1 MKSALTFS
9 AAALLLAALAACGP
23 DQTPSED
30 APSLAVSVEDD
41 AAPTAEAPENPAVSA
56 DTAAAVAASAAASPT
71 ATPVNLIKGSLC
83 EAEEQV
89 VWTCQAGARTIS
101 ICASTNLNP
110 KEGYAQYRIG
120 RPGALE
126 MEYPTTRVHPRGR
139 FTYTL
144 YPQGNST
151 LGFSNGAYKYS
162 VFEDLRSSED
172 GVYVER
178 GDDLISNIRCNG
190 GTGFDVVA
198 EAMGQNGLE
207 R

>member
-1 MKSALTFS
+1 MKSALMIG
-9 AAALLLAALAACGP
+9 AAATALAALAACGP
-23 DQTPSED
+23 EQTPSDD
-30 APSLAVSVEDD
+30 APSVAISSDD
-41 AAPTAEAPENPAVSA
+41 TAASAETPAVSPDPA
-56 DTAAAVAASAAASPT
+56 RTDSAAPAAAPA

-83 EAEEQV
+83 ETGEQV

-101 ICASTNLNP
+101 VCASASLNR

-151 LGFSNGAYKYS
+151 LAFTNGAYEYS
-162 VFEDLRSSED
+162 LFEDLRSTED

-178 GDDLISNIRCNG
+178 GEDLVNSIKCNSG
-190 GTGFDVVA
+190 MDFEPVA
-198 EAMGQNGLE
+198 AAIQ
-207 R
+207 

>member
-1 MKSALTFS
+1 MKSALMIG
-9 AAALLLAALAACGP
+9 AAATALAALAACGP
-23 DQTPSED
+23 EQTPSDD
-30 APSLAVSVEDD
+30 APSVAISSDD
-41 AAPTAEAPENPAVSA
+41 AAAPAENPAVSPDPA
-56 DTAAAVAASAAASPT
+56 QTDSAAPAAAPA
-71 ATPVNLIKGSLC
+71 ATPVALIKGSLC

-101 ICASTNLNP
+101 VCASAILNA
-110 KEGYAQYRIG
+110 KQGYVQYRIG

-151 LGFSNGAYKYS
+151 LSFSNGAYEYS
-162 VFEDLRSSED
+162 VFEDLRSTED

-178 GDDLISNIRCNG
+178 GEDLVNSIKCNSGMDFEPVAAAIR
-190 GTGFDVVA
+190 
-198 EAMGQNGLE
+198 
-207 R
+207 

>member
-1 MKSALTFS
+1 MKSALMIG
-9 AAALLLAALAACGP
+9 AAATALAALTACGP
-23 DQTPSED
+23 DQTASKD
-30 APSLAVSVEDD
+30 APSLAVSVEDA
-41 AAPTAEAPENPAVSA
+41 AAPADSPAVAPEAAPATTANVA
-56 DTAAAVAASAAASPT
+56 NAAAPA

-89 VWTCQAGARTIS
+89 AWTCQAGARTIS
-101 ICASTNLNP
+101 VCASATLNP
-110 KEGYAQYRIG
+110 KQGYAQYRIG

-151 LGFSNGAYKYS
+151 LAFTNGAYNYS
-162 VFEDLRSSED
+162 VFEDLRSTED

-178 GDDLISNIRCNG
+178 GDDLVNNIKCNG

>member
-1 MKSALTFS
+1 MKSALMIG
-9 AAALLLAALAACGP
+9 AAATALAALAACGP
-23 DQTPSED
+23 AQTPSED
-30 APSLAVSVEDD
+30 APSVAVSVDD
-41 AAPTAEAPENPAVSA
+41 SAAPAESPAVSPDPA
-56 DTAAAVAASAAASPT
+56 PATSAASPAAAPA

-101 ICASTNLNP
+101 VCASATLNA
-110 KEGYAQYRIG
+110 KQGYAQYRIG

-126 MEYPTTRVHPRGR
+126 MEYPTTRIHPRGR

-151 LGFSNGAYKYS
+151 LAFTNGAYNYS
-162 VFEDLRSSED
+162 VFEDLRSTED

-178 GDDLISNIRCNG
+178 GDDLVNTIKCNG

>member
-9 AAALLLAALAACGP
+9 AAAILVAALAACGP

-30 APSLAVSVEDD
+30 APSLAVSVEDA

-56 DTAAAVAASAAASPT
+56 DTAAAAAASAAASPT

-83 EAEEQV
+83 ETEEQV

-151 LGFSNGAYKYS
+151 LSFTNGAYKYS
-162 VFEDLRSSED
+162 LFEDLRSTED

-178 GDDLISNIRCNG
+178 GDDLISNIRCNSG
-190 GTGFDVVA
+190 MHFEPVA
-198 EAMGQNGLE
+198 AAIQ
-207 R
+207 

>member
-9 AAALLLAALAACGP
+9 AAAMMLAALAACGP
-23 DQTPSED
+23 DQTVSED
-30 APSLAVSVEDD
+30 APSLAVSVEDA
-41 AAPTAEAPENPAVSA
+41 AAPADSPAVAPEASPSA
-56 DTAAAVAASAAASPT
+56 TPTANVAAPA

-83 EAEEQV
+83 ETGEQV

-101 ICASTNLNP
+101 VCASANLNP

-151 LGFSNGAYKYS
+151 LSFTNGAYKYS
-162 VFEDLRSSED
+162 LFEDLRSTED

-178 GDDLISNIRCNG
+178 GDDLISNIRCNSG
-190 GTGFDVVA
+190 MHFEPVA
-198 EAMGQNGLE
+198 AAIQ
-207 R
+207 

>member
-9 AAALLLAALAACGP
+9 AAAMILAGLAACGP
-23 DQTPSED
+23 DQTASED
-30 APSLAVSVEDD
+30 APSLAVSVEDA
-41 AAPTAEAPENPAVSA
+41 AAPADSPAVAPEASP
-56 DTAAAVAASAAASPT
+56 SAAATANVAAPA

-83 EAEEQV
+83 ETDEQV

-101 ICASTNLNP
+101 VCASADLNP

-151 LGFSNGAYKYS
+151 LSFTNGAYKYS
-162 VFEDLRSSED
+162 LFEDLRSTED

-178 GDDLISNIRCNG
+178 GDDLISNIRCNSG
-190 GTGFDVVA
+190 MHFEPVA
-198 EAMGQNGLE
+198 AAIQ
-207 R
+207 

>member
-9 AAALLLAALAACGP
+9 AAAMMLAALAACGP
-23 DQTPSED
+23 DQTASED
-30 APSLAVSVEDD
+30 APSLAVSVEDA
-41 AAPTAEAPENPAVSA
+41 AAPADNPAVAPEASP
-56 DTAAAVAASAAASPT
+56 SAAATANVAAPA

-83 EAEEQV
+83 ETDEQV

-101 ICASTNLNP
+101 VCASADLNP

-151 LGFSNGAYKYS
+151 LSFTNGAYKYS
-162 VFEDLRSSED
+162 LFEDLRSTED

-178 GDDLISNIRCNG
+178 GDDLISNIRCNSG
-190 GTGFDVVA
+190 MHFEPVA
-198 EAMGQNGLE
+198 AAIQ
-207 R
+207 

>member
-1 MKSALTFS
+1 MKSALMIG
-9 AAALLLAALAACGP
+9 AAATALAAFAACGP
-23 DQTPSED
+23 AQTPSED
-30 APSLAVSVEDD
+30 APSVAVSVDD
-41 AAPTAEAPENPAVSA
+41 TTAPAESPAVSPDPA
-56 DTAAAVAASAAASPT
+56 PTDSAAAAAAPA

-101 ICASTNLNP
+101 VCASATLNA
-110 KEGYAQYRIG
+110 KQGYAQYRIG

-151 LGFSNGAYKYS
+151 LAFTNGAYKYS
-162 VFEDLRSSED
+162 VFEDLRSTED

-178 GDDLISNIRCNG
+178 GDDLVNSIKCNSG
-190 GTGFDVVA
+190 MDFEPVA
-198 EAMGQNGLE
+198 AAIQ
-207 R
+207 